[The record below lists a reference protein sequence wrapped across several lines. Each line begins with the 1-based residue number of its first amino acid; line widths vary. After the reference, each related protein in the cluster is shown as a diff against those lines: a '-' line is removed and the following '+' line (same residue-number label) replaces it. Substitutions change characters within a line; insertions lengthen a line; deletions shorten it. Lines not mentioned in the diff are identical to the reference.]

1 MNGYAYSM
9 TMSAAILSIDA
20 LPVLVPPARP
30 SRLIAAQKVL
40 FTKGLDMAPQ
50 DGGGKLPGKTEYS
63 GRRRTVTRRS
73 GFKVTADATGGE
85 YRLMRVPA
93 YAIQPGQPGT
103 LVFRWT
109 PSEKGAFIGYGGWFA
124 TSGEV
129 KVSIVGGPVQRT
141 LSAYSPPCWN
151 KFGSMWRATTTDS
164 QKVEV
169 VFEAA
174 EPILLA
180 LYQPHCGTITHKHLA
195 SARPE
200 LLPNM
205 YQFSP
210 EAHVEVASP
219 GSCELQVNGQHR
231 DPAAPSCI
239 DIHLK
244 SCNRCARFLPINTEN
259 ERCHL
264 SFSNHCVAPHR
275 RPCRHGGFGRL
286 THVDTGQELQLDYG
300 FQLECRFCKKFE
312 VNAAHNPKRTAAQMK
327 EDAARRRGFE
337 LLIEALYQG
346 TPQLRYREQTGRE
359 LAEDIYHR
367 FAGKCFNCDAEL
379 ATVKDMHL
387 DHTRPLALL
396 WPLGGTATALCG
408 NCNSQK
414 RDRAPADFYTE
425 NKLLQLSQIV
435 GLPPEELADPSPNM
449 QAVELLLNRLDW
461 FFDTFLMTEDMVKE
475 RQGKIAGELLVK
487 ALQKV
492 LERCPDGAP
501 VDLLQLYNKRR
512 RR

>member
-1 MNGYAYSM
+1 M
-9 TMSAAILSIDA
+9 A
-20 LPVLVPPARP
+20 L
-30 SRLIAAQKVL
+30 
-40 FTKGLDMAPQ
+40 Q

-73 GFKVTADATGGE
+73 GFKVTAGSTGGE
-85 YRLMRVPA
+85 YRLTPVPA
-93 YAIQPGQPGT
+93 YTIRPGQAVR

-129 KVSIVGGPVQRT
+129 KVSIVGGPAQRT
-141 LSAYSPPCWN
+141 LSLYSPPCWN
-151 KFGSMWRATTTDS
+151 KFGSMWPATTTDS

-169 VFEAA
+169 VFEPA
-174 EPILLA
+174 EPTLLA
-180 LYQPHCGTITHKHLA
+180 LYEPHCGSITHKHLA

-210 EAHVEVASP
+210 EAHVEMAAP
-219 GSCELQVNGQHR
+219 GTCELQVNGKR
-231 DPAAPSCI
+231 AEPDGPAHI

-244 SCNRCARFLPINTEN
+244 SCNRCARFLPINVES

-275 RPCRHGGFGRL
+275 RPCQHGSFGRL
-286 THVDTGQELQLDYG
+286 TRVDTHEELQLDYG

-312 VNAAHNPKRTAAQMK
+312 VNAAHNPKRTAGQMK

-337 LLIEALYQG
+337 LLIEALFRG

-359 LAEDIYHR
+359 LAEDIYQR
-367 FAGKCFNCDAEL
+367 FNRVCFNCGEKL
-379 ATVKDMHL
+379 STVKDMHL

-396 WPLGGTATALCG
+396 WPLDGTATALCG

-414 RDRAPADFYTE
+414 RDRPPAEFYKE
-425 NKLLQLSQIV
+425 NKLLQLSKIV
-435 GLPPEELADPSPNM
+435 GLPLEELADPSPNM
-449 QAVELLLNRLDW
+449 EAVNLLLNRLNW
-461 FFDTFLMTEDMVKE
+461 FFGTFLMTEDMVKE
-475 RQGKIAGELLVK
+475 REGKITGELLVK

-492 LERCPDGAP
+492 LECCPDGAP
-501 VDLLQLYNKRR
+501 VDLVQLYNKRR
-512 RR
+512 GR